1 MIYYI
6 YLIYNIHIHII
17 FAPLGPCSGAQLK
30 TIVKEE
36 LKSQGTLKI
45 LRRDD
50 DFFGDWKDPE
60 SITYWYPVSNT
71 YDFQQGKT
79 SNCPPPE
86 QLPHFFIT
94 VATQLARTWGVD
106 RQGHWKART
115 AGAIWFLFNWLVWS
129 SGNAHLMCLFDC
141 GNSWKY
147 AWIMNSAEDLFMG
160 HEVDGKSAQ
169 KSTVVQLHH

>member
-50 DFFGDWKDPE
+50 DFFGD
-60 SITYWYPVSNT
+60 
-71 YDFQQGKT
+71 
-79 SNCPPPE
+79 
-86 QLPHFFIT
+86 
-94 VATQLARTWGVD
+94 
-106 RQGHWKART
+106 
-115 AGAIWFLFNWLVWS
+115 
-129 SGNAHLMCLFDC
+129 
-141 GNSWKY
+141 
-147 AWIMNSAEDLFMG
+147 
-160 HEVDGKSAQ
+160 
-169 KSTVVQLHH
+169 